1 MPSAETVGSKAR
13 VSLPS
18 LRRCWSACRVGA
30 RARKEGGRISAAVRA
45 RPRERG
51 RRWVKE
57 VRSAES
63 RVGREGGSKA
73 LREMARERAVAKS
86 MIVERKEDSSR
97 VVRRGVAMRSQ

>member
-1 MPSAETVGSKAR
+1 M
-13 VSLPS
+13 
-18 LRRCWSACRVGA
+18 
-30 RARKEGGRISAAVRA
+30 
-45 RPRERG
+45 
-51 RRWVKE
+51 KE